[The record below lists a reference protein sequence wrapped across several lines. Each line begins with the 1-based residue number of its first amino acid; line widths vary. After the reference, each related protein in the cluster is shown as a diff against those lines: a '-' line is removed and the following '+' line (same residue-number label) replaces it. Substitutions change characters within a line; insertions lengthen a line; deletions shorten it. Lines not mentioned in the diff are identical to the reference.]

1 MTVAD
6 SKSAMSDSF
15 SHSASNYSF
24 VANPTAPKV
33 TVLGIGQMGMVCSA
47 IMSESQAGPSS
58 SRGIT
63 PFQSGKL
70 ETFNGTNFAA
80 AAASLY
86 PSVRPVVRLWGH
98 NADDT
103 ANLAQAR
110 RSDRLPGMVLP
121 DNIKV
126 TIKAREALA
135 DADVVISAIPVQ
147 YSRSVWDAIAGF
159 VPPKAAILSVAKGI
173 ENGTLLRPTQII
185 AEVLA
190 DNPDTAARPFGT
202 LSGPTIASE
211 LARCLPATMVSASDN
226 EAFRKYVQILFTTRW
241 MRIYT
246 SQDLIGVELAGAMK
260 NVIAIAAGILDGLAA
275 GSNAKSALLSRGLAE
290 ISRLGLAM
298 GASPDTFFGI
308 TGVGDL
314 ATSCFSPEGRN
325 RTCGEALGRG
335 KKLEDYLAHS
345 RSVVEG
351 VATTRSVVD
360 LARKFKVDMPIT
372 TAVHAVLFEGTDA
385 IDAIGQLMNRE
396 RKEERIG

>member
-1 MTVAD
+1 
-6 SKSAMSDSF
+6 
-15 SHSASNYSF
+15 
-24 VANPTAPKV
+24 
-33 TVLGIGQMGMVCSA
+33 
-47 IMSESQAGPSS
+47 
-58 SRGIT
+58 
-63 PFQSGKL
+63 
-70 ETFNGTNFAA
+70 
-80 AAASLY
+80 
-86 PSVRPVVRLWGH
+86 
-98 NADDT
+98 
-103 ANLAQAR
+103 
-110 RSDRLPGMVLP
+110 
-121 DNIKV
+121 
-126 TIKAREALA
+126 
-135 DADVVISAIPVQ
+135 
-147 YSRSVWDAIAGF
+147 
-159 VPPKAAILSVAKGI
+159 
-173 ENGTLLRPTQII
+173 
-185 AEVLA
+185 
-190 DNPDTAARPFGT
+190 
-202 LSGPTIASE
+202 
-211 LARCLPATMVSASDN
+211 
-226 EAFRKYVQILFTTRW
+226 
-241 MRIYT
+241 
-246 SQDLIGVELAGAMK
+246 
-260 NVIAIAAGILDGLAA
+260 LAA

>member
-1 MTVAD
+1 MTAPHL
-6 SKSAMSDSF
+6 KSAMADPLSHSDSN
-15 SHSASNYSF
+15 HSFA
-24 VANPTAPKV
+24 VNPLAPKI

-47 IMSESQAGPSS
+47 IISESQAGPLSG
-58 SRGIT
+58 RAGT
-63 PFQSGKL
+63 QFQSSKKDSL
-70 ETFNGTNFAA
+70 NGTNFAQPA
-80 AAASLY
+80 
-86 PSVRPVVRLWGH
+86 PIVRPIVRLWGH

-110 RSDRLPGMVLP
+110 RSDRLPGMILP

-135 DADVVISAIPVQ
+135 DADVIISAIPVQ

-190 DNPDTAARPFGT
+190 DNPDTAARPLGT

-211 LARCLPATMVSASDN
+211 LARCLPATMVAASDN
-226 EAFRKYVQILFTTRW
+226 EDFRKYVQVLFTTRW

-335 KKLEDYLAHS
+335 KKLDDYLAHS

-360 LARKFKVDMPIT
+360 LAHKFNVDMPIT